1 MDVEQIVRAE
11 LVSLL
16 RDDFDCEEEV
26 QLRIIGGKG
35 VRCDVL
41 AIPRDEKFSGCSLAF
56 ECKRPS
62 RDWHYAPWSRAI
74 KQAADNV
81 GAEVVD
87 PRLPDAGIVKAAFLY
102 PAPMVVPRGQP
113 QPANGLIREGFEEA
127 IAGMFH
133 LALMFRVGKA
143 GSVLS
148 GKEPNMCLVLGPN
161 EVWNSRKGFTENGRN
176 LLLGGRPIGSSN
188 RN

>member
-1 MDVEQIVRAE
+1 MDIERDVRAK

-16 RDDFDCEEEV
+16 QNDFDCEEEV
-26 QLRIIGGKG
+26 QLRTIGGHD

-41 AIPRDEKFSGCSLAF
+41 AIPRDEEFSGCNLAF

-62 RDWHYAPWSRAI
+62 QDWHYARWSRAI

-81 GAEVVD
+81 GSEVID
-87 PRLPDAGIVKAAFLY
+87 PRFPDVGTIKAAFLY
-102 PAPMVVPRGQP
+102 PAPMVVPQGTP
-113 QPANGLIREGFEEA
+113 QFANSLIREGFEEA

-143 GSVLS
+143 GVIFF
-148 GKEPNMCLVLGPN
+148 GKNSNMSLVLGPN
-161 EVWNSRKGFTENGRN
+161 EIWSSRSGFTKNGRD
-176 LLLGGRPIGSSN
+176 LLLEGRPIGSKN
-188 RN
+188 RK

>member
-1 MDVEQIVRAE
+1 MDIEQNVRAE

-16 RDDFDCEEEV
+16 RDDFDCIEEV
-26 QLRIIGGKG
+26 QLRTIGGHG

-41 AIPRDEKFSGCSLAF
+41 AIPHDEDLSRCNLAF

-62 RDWHYAPWSRAI
+62 QDWHYALWSRAI

-81 GAEVVD
+81 GAEIID
-87 PRLPDAGIVKAAFLY
+87 PRLPDAGTVKAAFLY
-102 PAPMVVPRGQP
+102 PAPMVVPQGMP
-113 QPANGLIREGFEEA
+113 QSANGLIREGFEEA

-133 LALMFRVGKA
+133 LGLMFRVGKA
-143 GSVLS
+143 GSVAPL
-148 GKEPNMCLVLGPN
+148 KEPNMSLVLGPN
-161 EVWNSRKGFTENGRN
+161 KVWNSRSGFTKNGYN

-188 RN
+188 RR